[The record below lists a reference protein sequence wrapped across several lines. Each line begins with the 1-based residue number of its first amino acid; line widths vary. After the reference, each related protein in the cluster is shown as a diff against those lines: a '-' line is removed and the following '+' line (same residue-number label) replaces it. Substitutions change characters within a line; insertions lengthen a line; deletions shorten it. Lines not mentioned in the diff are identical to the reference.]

1 MLNVINQYI
10 FNIYHYLLNLRD
22 TVEYTID
29 REHKKELF
37 ESRKN
42 VLLTGKETGSALGNF
57 FDNNKEAGEKVKTR
71 LNEVINDLYG
81 DDQTVLK
88 VTEDGQ
94 LRVDHTQHIKIFDEI
109 VGIQESVRDILYGYL
124 NYARQQ
130 NNTDDEMIKLVVLDE
145 RMTRTIFAMLIMR
158 EFEKSFGEFQK
169 VMGESKGQP
178 TPQSNFIV
186 QNEISKMASLLRFS
200 RQHAHCTDN
209 ETLDLLD
216 DVNKVIEMTEGRRDR
231 RDNKSFQDIFNDINR
246 RLNEYVAKV
255 EPQWKEI
262 YEKLFKEMVE
272 ASQKQQQEN
281 NKEQA

>member
-1 MLNVINQYI
+1 MLDQMNQYI

-29 REHKKELF
+29 REHTKQVYDT
-37 ESRKN
+37 RKN
-42 VLLTGKETGSALGNF
+42 VLTSGIAKTSALGNF
-57 FDNNKEAGEKVKTR
+57 FENNKEQGEKIKAR
-71 LNEVINDLYG
+71 LEEVINDFYS
-81 DDQTVLK
+81 DDNTVIK
-88 VTEDGQ
+88 VTEDGKI
-94 LRVDHTQHIKIFDEI
+94 RVDHTQHIKIFDEI
-109 VGIQESVRDILYGYL
+109 IGIQESVRDILFGYI

-130 NNTDDEMIKLVVLDE
+130 NNANEEMEKLVVIDE
-145 RMTRTIFAMLIMR
+145 RLTRSIFAMLVMR

-169 VMGESKGQP
+169 VMTESKGQP

-186 QNEISKMASLLRFS
+186 QNEISKMASLIRFS
-200 RQHAHCTDN
+200 RSHAHNTDN

-231 RDNKSFQDIFNDINR
+231 RDNKSFQEIFNDINR
-246 RLNEYVAKV
+246 RLSDHVAKL

-272 ASQKQQQEN
+272 ISQK
-281 NKEQA
+281 KEAESKQA

>member
-1 MLNVINQYI
+1 MLDQMNQYI

-29 REHKKELF
+29 REHTKNIYDT
-37 ESRKN
+37 RKN
-42 VLLTGKETGSALGNF
+42 VLVTGIGKNSALGNF
-57 FDNNKEAGEKVKTR
+57 FENNKEQGEKIKAR
-71 LNEVINDLYG
+71 LDEVINDFYS
-81 DDQTVLK
+81 DDNTVIK
-88 VTEDGQ
+88 VTEDGKI
-94 LRVDHTQHIKIFDEI
+94 RVDHTQHIKIFDEI
-109 VGIQESVRDILYGYL
+109 VGIQESVRDILFGYI

-130 NNTDDEMIKLVVLDE
+130 NNANEEMEKLVAADE
-145 RMTRTIFAMLIMR
+145 RLTRTIFAMLIMR
-158 EFEKSFGEFQK
+158 EFEKSFAEFQK

-186 QNEISKMASLLRFS
+186 QNEISKMASLMRFS
-200 RQHAHCTDN
+200 RAHAHCTDN

-246 RLNEYVAKV
+246 RLSDHVSKL
-255 EPQWKEI
+255 EPVWKEI

-272 ASQKQQQEN
+272 LSQK
-281 NKEQA
+281 KEAEGKQA